1 VGNKVSLVWNRQPTD
16 IRNSVK
22 EVEMPMRMAA
32 AIGCCNSEVEDAV
45 ILALAE
51 HGFEFEL
58 LDREDDAGDG
68 WAFWFI
74 ARKLTT
80 LNTAAFEDLVTTV
93 VATET
98 SRAEVVR
105 AGLEWDS
112 WTERLLAPPI
122 VPQQPHCVSCGRRFR
137 PTRSDAAYC
146 SSPCRQRAY
155 RARRVTV
162 QAAGLSVTGIKPPA
176 A

>member
-1 VGNKVSLVWNRQPTD
+1 
-16 IRNSVK
+16 
-22 EVEMPMRMAA
+22 MPMRMAA
-32 AIGCCNSEVEDAV
+32 AIGCSNSEVEDAV

-58 LDREDDAGDG
+58 LDREEGDG
-68 WAFWFI
+68 RAVWFI

-80 LNTAAFEDLVTTV
+80 LNTAAFEDLVATV

-105 AGLEWDS
+105 AGLEWAS
-112 WTERLLAPPI
+112 WTKRLLAPPI
-122 VPQQPHCVSCGRRFR
+122 VPQQPHCVSCGWRFR
-137 PTRSDAAYC
+137 PRRSDAVYC

>member
-1 VGNKVSLVWNRQPTD
+1 
-16 IRNSVK
+16 
-22 EVEMPMRMAA
+22 MPMRMAA
-32 AIGCCNSEVEDAV
+32 AIGCSNSEVEDAV

-51 HGFEFEL
+51 QGFEFEL
-58 LDREDDAGDG
+58 LDREEGDG
-68 WAFWFI
+68 RAVWFI

-80 LNTAAFEDLVTTV
+80 LNTAAFEDLVATV

-105 AGLEWDS
+105 AGLEWAS
-112 WTERLLAPPI
+112 WTKRLLAPPI

-137 PTRSDAAYC
+137 PRRSDAVYC

>member
-1 VGNKVSLVWNRQPTD
+1 
-16 IRNSVK
+16 
-22 EVEMPMRMAA
+22 MPMRMAA
-32 AIGCCNSEVEDAV
+32 AIGCSNSEVEDAV

-58 LDREDDAGDG
+58 LDREEGDG
-68 WAFWFI
+68 RAVWFI

-80 LNTAAFEDLVTTV
+80 LNTAAFEDLVATV

-105 AGLEWDS
+105 AGLEWAS
-112 WTERLLAPPI
+112 WTKRLLAPPI

-137 PTRSDAAYC
+137 PRRSDAVYC

>member
-1 VGNKVSLVWNRQPTD
+1 
-16 IRNSVK
+16 
-22 EVEMPMRMAA
+22 MPMRMAA
-32 AIGCCNSEVEDAV
+32 AIGCSNSEVKDAV

-58 LDREDDAGDG
+58 LDREEGDG
-68 WAFWFI
+68 RAVWFI

-105 AGLEWDS
+105 AGLEWAS
-112 WTERLLAPPI
+112 WTERLPASPI
-122 VPQQPHCVSCGRRFR
+122 VPQQPHCVSCGRRFQ
-137 PTRSDAAYC
+137 PTRSDAVYC

-176 A
+176 T